1 MLLSRRLAQGGIE
14 FEMQI
19 QEIITSWL
27 RGDNSAQ
34 IASVGVPGII
44 RRKQDLLLIN
54 NKFSRVS
61 VCPF

>member
-1 MLLSRRLAQGGIE
+1 MLLSCRLAQEGIE

-27 RGDNSAQ
+27 HGDNSAQ
-34 IASVGVPGII
+34 IASVSFPGII
-44 RRKQDLLLIN
+44 RRKQDLLLII
-54 NKFSRVS
+54 NKFSLVS